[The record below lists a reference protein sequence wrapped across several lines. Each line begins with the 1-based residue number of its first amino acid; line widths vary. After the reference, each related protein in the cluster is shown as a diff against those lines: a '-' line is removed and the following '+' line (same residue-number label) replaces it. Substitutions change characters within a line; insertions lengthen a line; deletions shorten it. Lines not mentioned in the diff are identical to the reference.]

1 MIYRSDISEV
11 KTDLLD
17 RIGQKIII
25 KGTLGKNKDFE
36 KECTLEKAY
45 SNFFLVKDEKN
56 ERILTYTYT
65 DLLTRNI
72 EMAVQKGEQYGPLL
86 PPVMVTPK
94 KKEILREQHV

>member
-1 MIYRSDISEV
+1 MICRSDISDV
-11 KTDLLD
+11 KTDLID
-17 RIGQKIII
+17 RVGQKIII

-56 ERILTYTYT
+56 ERVLTYTYT

-72 EMAVQKGEQYGPLL
+72 EMVVKKGEQFGPLL
-86 PPVMVTPK
+86 PPLIVSSK
-94 KKEILREQHV
+94 KKEVLKEQHI